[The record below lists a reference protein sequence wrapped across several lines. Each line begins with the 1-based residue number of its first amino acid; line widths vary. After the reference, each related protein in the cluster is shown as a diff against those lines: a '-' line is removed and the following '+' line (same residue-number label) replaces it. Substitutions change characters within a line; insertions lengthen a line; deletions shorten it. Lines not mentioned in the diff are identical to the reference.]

1 MKQYFDTESGAVI
14 SAADL
19 ETEYKLLFAAGDTD
33 CRNFVEYVRACTG
46 KNGTLVPVVDT
57 KKGWYYE

>member
-19 ETEYKLLFAAGDTD
+19 ETEYKTLFAAGDTE
-33 CRNFVEYVRACTG
+33 CKTYTEYVRACTG
-46 KNGTLVPVVDT
+46 KHGTLVAVVDT
-57 KKGWYYE
+57 ENEVIL